1 MIVRGNSTAEIK
13 NLNINVTKSNREK
26 NTSQSADSDAA
37 YGLAVGYN
45 WNGGS
50 NTGNAHVNVEN
61 ANITVNNTADT
72 VRGNYT
78 GVPISGGKFET
89 GYQYSD
95 IRVYRSTGSTPK
107 FHSTGK
113 VDIKVSDV
121 SEKKVADY
129 MVGLY
134 VSGNDAKAILD
145 GDTNISVTENGI
157 NSAGIKIG
165 KPGNGDAGKN
175 ATVEANGK
183 LTVDTTATIGT
194 TIAKRKTYRGSA
206 VQVRYVY
213 LMKTQNSLLQVKI
226 ILKLLKFKPVQML

>member
-1 MIVRGNSTAEIK
+1 M
-13 NLNINVTKSNREK
+13 
-26 NTSQSADSDAA
+26 
-37 YGLAVGYN
+37 
-45 WNGGS
+45 GS

-61 ANITVNNTADT
+61 ANITVNNTKDT

-78 GVPISGGKFET
+78 GIPISGGKFET
-89 GYQYSD
+89 GYQYSG
-95 IRVYRSTGSTPK
+95 IRVYRSTGSTPE

-121 SEKKVADY
+121 STNKVADY
-129 MVGLY
+129 MVGIY
-134 VSGNDAKAILD
+134 VSGNDAKAIFD
-145 GDTNISVTENGI
+145 GDTNISVTAKGI

-194 TIAKRKTYRGSA
+194 TIAKRKTYRGSGA
-206 VQVRYVY
+206 VR
-213 LMKTQNSLLQVKI
+213 LFDENSKFTITGKNNTEASEIQASTNTLVFDTIDYENLGEVKNFLLFTKCLREVKI
-226 ILKLLKFKPVQML
+226 IKTIRLA